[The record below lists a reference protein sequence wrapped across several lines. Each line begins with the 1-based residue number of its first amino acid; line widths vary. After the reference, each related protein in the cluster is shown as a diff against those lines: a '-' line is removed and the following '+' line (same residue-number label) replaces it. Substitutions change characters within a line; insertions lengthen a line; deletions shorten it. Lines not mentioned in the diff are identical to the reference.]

1 MLGCARLCCQA
12 AAAGVPRAGKLV
24 KLVELFKPAGALD
37 NARRC
42 FATAAR
48 QHRTC
53 PASFFLAQVGH
64 CIIAPHR
71 IATQR
76 DAAKHSEH
84 GVSAYCRADRQTD

>member
-53 PASFFLAQVGH
+53 PASFFLAHVGRSLH
-64 CIIAPHR
+64 HSTAPHR
-71 IATQR
+71 NATRRGKTQ
-76 DAAKHSEH
+76 
-84 GVSAYCRADRQTD
+84 